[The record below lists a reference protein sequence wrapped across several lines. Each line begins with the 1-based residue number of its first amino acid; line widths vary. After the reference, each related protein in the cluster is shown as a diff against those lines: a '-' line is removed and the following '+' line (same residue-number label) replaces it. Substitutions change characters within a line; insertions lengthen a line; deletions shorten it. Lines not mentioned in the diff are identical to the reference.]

1 MAITMAE
8 YDAILNSHQSEFA
21 LHFIMKERIIFVIHL
36 DNPFNFGYIQSIYDS
51 IHFARI
57 SVIISQNVCV
67 WLHLIWGLIK
77 NQFHPVTIAVRI
89 RPITGNVEP
98 ASVVFKQNSM
108 DSTNWFTYFN
118 ISHSV
123 FSSLNRMQQNNR
135 CISFVNRTQ
144 SS

>member
-67 WLHLIWGLIK
+67 
-77 NQFHPVTIAVRI
+77 
-89 RPITGNVEP
+89 
-98 ASVVFKQNSM
+98 
-108 DSTNWFTYFN
+108 
-118 ISHSV
+118 
-123 FSSLNRMQQNNR
+123 
-135 CISFVNRTQ
+135 
-144 SS
+144 